1 MIMSRDPLCG
11 RAHGPRRDPHGPKPE
26 DAEVLRTDRLL
37 STLARRE
44 HGPWGMGARTGDT
57 AIRLLTALVNDVDQ
71 RLSSVSIT
79 PST

>member
-1 MIMSRDPLCG
+1 VIMYGDP
-11 RAHGPRRDPHGPKPE
+11 AE
-26 DAEVLRTDRLL
+26 DVEVLRTDRLL
-37 STLARRE
+37 SMLARRE
-44 HGPWGMGARTGDT
+44 HGLRGTAARPGDA